1 MRGVGIVTKPAQDL
15 AMSQR
20 VLLEICIDSV
30 ESALAA
36 EKGGADRVEL
46 CSALFEGGL
55 TPSAGLLDVVR
66 ERVRVGIAA
75 MIRPRGGDFCYS
87 DDEFAVMERDVVQ
100 AKKSGADVIVLGLL
114 NPDGTVD
121 RPRTA
126 KLIDLA
132 RPLPVTFHRAFDMA
146 RDPYEALDAVL
157 ELGAERLLTS
167 GMEKSAVEGM
177 DLIADLVRRAGDRLV
192 VMPGGGVTER
202 NIKKILAQTG
212 AREIHGS
219 ASGSRDSRMAFRN
232 TRVFMG
238 GQMGPP
244 EFLIKQAD
252 MGRVRTFRSLA
263 D

>member
-1 MRGVGIVTKPAQDL
+1 VGKGAQDWL
-15 AMSQR
+15 MAQR

-36 EKGGADRVEL
+36 QQGGADRVEL
-46 CSALFEGGL
+46 CSALYEGGL
-55 TPSAGLLDVVR
+55 TPSAGLLEVVR
-66 ERVRVGIAA
+66 ERANIGVAA

-87 DDEFAVMERDVVQ
+87 DDEFAVMERDIVR
-100 AKKSGADVIVLGLL
+100 AKELGADVIVLGLL

-121 RPRTA
+121 RLRTA
-126 KLIDLA
+126 KLIELS

-146 RDPYEALDAVL
+146 RDPYEALDDVL

-167 GMEKSAVEGM
+167 GQEKSAVEGM
-177 DLIADLVRRAGDRLV
+177 DLIADLVERAGDRLV

-202 NIKKILAQTG
+202 NLKKILAHTG

-219 ASGSRDSRMAFRN
+219 ASGSRESRMAYRN

-244 EFLIKQAD
+244 EFSIKQAD
-252 MGRVRTFRSLA
+252 SNRVRSFRSLA
-263 D
+263 S

>member
-1 MRGVGIVTKPAQDL
+1 MA
-15 AMSQR
+15 QR

-36 EKGGADRVEL
+36 QEGGADRVEL

-55 TPSAGLLDVVR
+55 TPSAGLLEVVR
-66 ERVRVGIAA
+66 ERLKIGVAA

-87 DDEFAVMERDVVQ
+87 ADEFAVMERDLVF
-100 AKKSGADVIVLGLL
+100 AKEVGADVIVLGLL

-121 RPRTA
+121 RERTR

-132 RPLPVTFHRAFDMA
+132 RPLQVTFHRAFDMA

-157 ELGAERLLTS
+157 ELGVERLLTS
-167 GMEKSAVEGM
+167 GQEKSAVEGM
-177 DLIADLVRRAGDRLV
+177 ELIAELVRRAGDRLV
-192 VMPGGGVTER
+192 VMPGGGITER
-202 NIKKILAQTG
+202 NLKKVLSFTG

-219 ASGSRDSRMAFRN
+219 ASGTRESRMTFRN

-244 EFLIKQAD
+244 EFLMKQAD
-252 MGRVRTFRSLA
+252 VGRVRSFRGLA
-263 D
+263 G

>member
-1 MRGVGIVTKPAQDL
+1 
-15 AMSQR
+15 MSQR

-36 EKGGADRVEL
+36 QEGGADRVEL
-46 CSALFEGGL
+46 CTALFEGGL
-55 TPSAGLLDVVR
+55 TPSAGLLETVR
-66 ERVRVGIAA
+66 ERIRIGLAA

-87 DDEFAVMERDVVQ
+87 ADEFAVMERDVVE
-100 AKKSGADVIVLGLL
+100 AKRLGADVIVFGIL

-121 RPRTA
+121 RARNA
-126 KLIDLA
+126 RLVELA

-157 ELGAERLLTS
+157 ELGVERLLTS
-167 GMEKSAVEGM
+167 GQEKSAVEGM
-177 DLIADLVRRAGDRLV
+177 DLIADLVTRAGERLV

-202 NIKKILAQTG
+202 NLQKILARTG

-219 ASGSRDSRMAFRN
+219 ASGGRDSRMTFRN

-244 EFLIKQAD
+244 EYSIKQAD
-252 MGRVRTFRSLA
+252 TGRVRAFRSLA

>member
-1 MRGVGIVTKPAQDL
+1 MA
-15 AMSQR
+15 QR

-30 ESALAA
+30 ASALAA
-36 EKGGADRVEL
+36 QSGGADRVEL
-46 CSALFEGGL
+46 CTALFEGGL
-55 TPSAGLLDVVR
+55 TPSAGLLEVVR
-66 ERVRVGIAA
+66 ERLTIGLAA

-100 AKKSGADVIVLGLL
+100 AKDAGADMIVLGLL

-121 RPRTA
+121 RERTA
-126 KLIDLA
+126 RLIELA

-157 ELGAERLLTS
+157 GLGVERLLTS
-167 GMEKSAVEGM
+167 GQEKSAVEGM
-177 DLIADLVRRAGDRLV
+177 DLIAELVKRSGDRLI

-202 NIKKILAQTG
+202 NLGKILERTG
-212 AREIHGS
+212 ALEIHGS
-219 ASGSRDSRMAFRN
+219 ASALRESRMEYRN

-244 EFLIKQAD
+244 EFGNKEAD
-252 MGRVRTFRSLA
+252 AARVRKFRQLA
-263 D
+263 G